1 MEGEDPMKRV
11 KKKHDRPPS
20 LIAAL
25 MHGLWLGGASAEAAE
40 RARIQAMLS
49 TRLSAHL
56 LKDIGLGDG

>member
-1 MEGEDPMKRV
+1 MKRERR
-11 KKKHDRPPS
+11 KHDRPPS

-25 MHGLWLGGASAEAAE
+25 MHGLWLGGVSEEAAQAAE
-40 RARIQAMLS
+40 RARVQAMLR

>member
-1 MEGEDPMKRV
+1 MRRV

-25 MHGLWLGGASAEAAE
+25 LHGMWLGGMSEAAAEAE
-40 RARIQAMLS
+40 RARVQAMLR

-56 LKDIGLGDG
+56 MKDVGLGDG

>member
-1 MEGEDPMKRV
+1 MKRAR
-11 KKKHDRPPS
+11 KKHDRPPS

-25 MHGLWLGGASAEAAE
+25 LHGLWLGGVSEEAAEAAE

-56 LKDIGLGDG
+56 LKDVGMGDG

>member
-1 MEGEDPMKRV
+1 MRRAR
-11 KKKHDRPPS
+11 KKHDRPPS

-25 MHGLWLGGASAEAAE
+25 LHGLWLGGVSAEGDEAE
-40 RARIQAMLS
+40 RARVQAMLR